1 MSDSRRTPGTHSDER
16 NFFRIDDEVYLEFRV
31 LTETPRDK
39 SSLPVARKDA
49 RAADVLTE
57 LTAVNARIHPLIES
71 IRQTNPTVARCLE
84 AINKKV
90 DVLAKAVSKTGEP
103 FKAVKPNKK
112 VNLSAGG
119 VSFHVG
125 TELLPNTPVEVRLV
139 VIASNLVITAYGE
152 VTYCQREGKDVDH
165 PFRVGV
171 KFPTLSVADRQA
183 LFAHVLGRHTEK
195 LRGANRSSE
204 ENATSTNPAP
214 RK

>member
-1 MSDSRRTPGTHSDER
+1 MSGSRRTPGSHSDER

-31 LTETPRDK
+31 LTEVPRDK
-39 SSLPVARKDA
+39 GKMPSSRRDVRGN
-49 RAADVLTE
+49 DVLSD
-57 LTAVNARIHPLIES
+57 LTAVNAQIHPLIEG
-71 IRQTNPTVARCLE
+71 IKQTNTAVARCLE

-90 DVLAKAVSKTGEP
+90 DLLAKAVSKTGEP

-119 VSFHVG
+119 VSFNVG
-125 TELLPNTPVEVRLV
+125 TELLPNTPVEVRLAV
-139 VIASNLVITAYGE
+139 ASSNLIVTAYGE
-152 VTYCQREGKDVDH
+152 VTHCVRDGKDPDQ
-165 PFRVGV
+165 PFRVGI
-171 KFPTLSVADRQA
+171 KFPALSVAERQA

-204 ENATSTNPAP
+204 ENAANSNPAP